1 MNKQVSEEEQKD
13 KIKKMTKTLFKEI
26 LLAEQKFTIMDTI
39 AYKVNGSKH
48 KDVLVPIVDSLATSV
63 IISLYN
69 IYNKMNDAI
78 NFVNLIDEI
87 IKYQSKY
94 GDTNTKNYFICL
106 KDKVTI
112 TNNIDML
119 IKKIGKTR
127 SKKYAHLIVEFYLE
141 STNQDI
147 DYNIEL
153 IRRGLV
159 NDSELINDIYTFRED
174 ISRREALR
182 LNPQIPNER
191 IEQILKEIEEE
202 GSNIDFEN
210 FEIKERVEE

>member
-94 GDTNTKNYFICL
+94 GDTNTINYFICL

-119 IKKIGKTR
+119 IKKIGPTR

-141 STNQDI
+141 NKFNNPNYI
-147 DYNIEL
+147 
-153 IRRGLV
+153 
-159 NDSELINDIYTFRED
+159 
-174 ISRREALR
+174 
-182 LNPQIPNER
+182 LN
-191 IEQILKEIEEE
+191 LKEIKILLDVALQIIKDIYKVFLKE
-202 GSNIDFEN
+202 NITYGKADLKALSEKSKSFLSDLGIN
-210 FEIKERVEE
+210 L